1 LITDGTQLQDAVS
14 GATYTVAA
22 GNLSIT
28 LSPLTGALLLPSPVK
43 VDLIPP
49 VTSIATNPA
58 ANLKGWID
66 HSPVAVNLSATDS
79 GSGVEQLRYW
89 LDNGQVTVAPGNT
102 ASANV
107 PAEGSYTVGLRALDH
122 AGNISSLA
130 TLKFGVDIT
139 PPVVTVTGVSQGA
152 IYLRGS
158 VPAAGCTTTDAL
170 SGVATNATVNITG
183 GNRDGEGQFT
193 ATCSGDADNAGNIT
207 PPIAVTYDVVR
218 DVSRSV
224 RLHTEF
230 RSTKYRNG
238 RMTVR
243 NISKEK
249 YLRPAAS
256 VLTDLP
262 PGVTL
267 ANATGTYLGN
277 PYITIPGVTTLKPG
291 DAASV
296 EVEFNN
302 PSNVKVGFTSVTYA
316 GQFD

>member
-1 LITDGTQLQDAVS
+1 V
-14 GATYTVAA
+14 
-22 GNLSIT
+22 N
-28 LSPLTGALLLPSPVK
+28 

-49 VTSIATNPA
+49 VAAIATTPA
-58 ANLKGWID
+58 ANVKGWID

-89 LDNGQVTVAPGNT
+89 LDNGQVTLAPGNT
-102 ASANV
+102 ASTNV

-158 VPAAGCTTTDAL
+158 VPAAGSTTTDAL

-183 GNRDGEGQFT
+183 GNRHGEGQFT

-207 PPIAVTYDVVR
+207 PPIAVTYDIVR

-224 RLHTEF
+224 RVHTEF

-238 RMTVR
+238 GMTVSNISER
-243 NISKEK
+243 NI
-249 YLRPAAS
+249 YGPLQV

-262 PGVTL
+262 PGVT
-267 ANATGTYLGN
+267 
-277 PYITIPGVTTLKPG
+277 
-291 DAASV
+291 
-296 EVEFNN
+296 
-302 PSNVKVGFTSVTYA
+302 
-316 GQFD
+316 

>member
-1 LITDGTQLQDAVS
+1 
-14 GATYTVAA
+14 
-22 GNLSIT
+22 
-28 LSPLTGALLLPSPVK
+28 
-43 VDLIPP
+43 
-49 VTSIATNPA
+49 
-58 ANLKGWID
+58 
-66 HSPVAVNLSATDS
+66 
-79 GSGVEQLRYW
+79 
-89 LDNGQVTVAPGNT
+89 
-102 ASANV
+102 
-107 PAEGSYTVGLRALDH
+107 
-122 AGNISSLA
+122 
-130 TLKFGVDIT
+130 
-139 PPVVTVTGVSQGA
+139 
-152 IYLRGS
+152 
-158 VPAAGCTTTDAL
+158 
-170 SGVATNATVNITG
+170 VNITG

-193 ATCSGDADNAGNIT
+193 ATCSGAADNAGNIT

-230 RSTKYRNG
+230 RSTEYRNG

-243 NISKEK
+243 NISEEK

-302 PSNVKVGFTSVTYA
+302 LSNVKVGFTPVTYA
-316 GQFD
+316 GQFDGGEARRFSGPEPRVSGWSNYFALPLCSQEACPRTIERQWVVHFPSDRKVCVISRRAC